1 MHDSSRALLKRGS
14 IAAATALVIGSS
26 FMAAPAIATA
36 TATPEP
42 TSSESAAVPSPES
55 STAPDVATLPEGLEE
70 AVERDLG
77 ISIEEFYE
85 NGELNEVVET
95 LSKELKQAKLVADF
109 AIADKKIN
117 VTVAASSLKAV
128 TEKLDELTKDTG
140 VEVDIVAEEEAE
152 TKVDTSSA
160 PVADASGEAKASI
173 APEATAPSTAEA
185 KASST
190 PKSKDLKVAESP
202 KIKAEVAPEVQ
213 AKANPKNVDA
223 LLDAY
228 VAAVEPEA
236 VSQLQAIMKS
246 SDGTFVIRTGGVAET
261 EKKKTSDSPKASSLR
276 FSDKLTAEEFAEQYT
291 KVTVEVA
298 DGPAKTA
305 ASTDVLGGMGYGAP
319 NANGYS
325 VCSIGFTGYNGG
337 GDEAAISAG
346 HCEHD
351 GDITDVQILEHSAPN
366 EFSGPGA
373 ALGTFGF
380 SQFGGPNNSS
390 VTGLDDAQS
399 VDDLGNV
406 GTDISV
412 IDQINPA
419 LTLKALVSD
428 WTTADVRDHGTKVT
442 GVAAAVAGTDICKS
456 GRTTGWTCGTVDEVG
471 IFLVGGYNGADDARG
486 VRGFGMPNVDYAKAN
501 EGDSGGSVI
510 SGGTAVG
517 VTSAIAPA
525 EGGRAYFT
533 DIVDALDHTDNYSIA
548 MFLNAPVVKAPAQGS
563 DVAAG
568 STITGTVAGA
578 PTGSTVKVM
587 SGGKAVATA
596 KVASGAF
603 SFKVPANYGKF
614 DFTLQTIKGF
624 NESEITAGSV
634 NVVIGAPVISTPKNA
649 ATLNTPVSTV
659 SGTGV
664 VGATVTLAG
673 DATGTAVVDA
683 DGKWSI
689 KLPTALSYG
698 EHTISATQAK
708 GGETSKAATS
718 SFTVQLVSPA
728 ITAPADGKTYTSA
741 RSQISGTGVAGATV
755 KLTGSV
761 TQDVVVAADG
771 TWTIKLTEILGY
783 GSHSITAVQTSG
795 ENTSASVKSDF
806 KVVPAAP
813 SIDSPADGQ
822 DFAFDKAPTSISG
835 FGING
840 ATVKVTIGDV
850 ELTAEVANGAWTV
863 MVPSDLGEGDH
874 KVTAV
879 QVIDE
884 ATSAAVSITFN
895 VAAEP
900 KPEPTEEP
908 TTSPEPTE
916 EPTTSPEPS
925 EEPTTSPE
933 PSEQPTTSPEP
944 SEQPTTSPEPT
955 QEPTKAPV
963 EPQGNTN
970 NNGDKDPL
978 ANTGPNVALPFIA
991 TGGALLVA
999 AGAFLL
1005 FRRKGSHGA

>member
-36 TATPEP
+36 IATPEP

-173 APEATAPSTAEA
+173 APEATAPSTAET

-202 KIKAEVAPEVQ
+202 KIKAEVAPEIE

-223 LLDAY
+223 LLAAY

-291 KVTVEVA
+291 KVTLEVA
-298 DGPAKTA
+298 EGPAKSA

-319 NANGYS
+319 NATGYS
-325 VCSIGFTGYNGG
+325 VCSIGFTGFNAG
-337 GDEAAISAG
+337 GDNAAISAG
-346 HCEHD
+346 HCAHD
-351 GDITDVQILEHSAPN
+351 GDITDVQILEHSAPD
-366 EFSGPGA
+366 EFSRPGE

-380 SQFGGPNNSS
+380 SQFGGPKNSS

-399 VDDLGNV
+399 VDDLGNI
-406 GTDISV
+406 GTDVSV

-419 LTLKALVSD
+419 LSLKALVTD
-428 WTTADVRDHGTKVT
+428 WSTPDVRDSSTKVT

-471 IFLVGGYNGADDARG
+471 IFLVGGHNGAGDDRA
-486 VRGFGMPNVDYAKAN
+486 VRGFGMSNPIVDEKYTKAF

-510 SGGTAVG
+510 AGGTAVG
-517 VTSAIAPA
+517 VTSAIGEVVVRDEDGNIVKGEDDKPVTV
-525 EGGRAYFT
+525 GRAYFT
-533 DIVDALDHTDNYSIA
+533 DIVDALNHTDGYSIA
-548 MFLNAPVVKAPAQGS
+548 MFLNAPVVKAPAQGTG
-563 DVAAG
+563 VAAG

-587 SGGKAVATA
+587 SGGKKVADA
-596 KVASGAF
+596 KVPPERSASRYRQTTASSTSPCRPSRDSMSRRSPQGRSTSLSAHRSSAPRRTPQRLTPRFRPFRVPALSEQRLLSLAMRREPPLWMPTESGASSLPPRCPMASTRSRLRRQRAAKPLRQRPVPSLSSWF
-603 SFKVPANYGKF
+603 HRPSPLRPMARPTPPPGRRSRVPA
-614 DFTLQTIKGF
+614 L
-624 NESEITAGSV
+624 
-634 NVVIGAPVISTPKNA
+634 PVP
-649 ATLNTPVSTV
+649 
-659 SGTGV
+659 
-664 VGATVTLAG
+664 
-673 DATGTAVVDA
+673 
-683 DGKWSI
+683 
-689 KLPTALSYG
+689 
-698 EHTISATQAK
+698 
-708 GGETSKAATS
+708 
-718 SFTVQLVSPA
+718 
-728 ITAPADGKTYTSA
+728 
-741 RSQISGTGVAGATV
+741 R
-755 KLTGSV
+755 
-761 TQDVVVAADG
+761 
-771 TWTIKLTEILGY
+771 
-783 GSHSITAVQTSG
+783 
-795 ENTSASVKSDF
+795 
-806 KVVPAAP
+806 
-813 SIDSPADGQ
+813 
-822 DFAFDKAPTSISG
+822 
-835 FGING
+835 
-840 ATVKVTIGDV
+840 
-850 ELTAEVANGAWTV
+850 
-863 MVPSDLGEGDH
+863 
-874 KVTAV
+874 
-879 QVIDE
+879 
-884 ATSAAVSITFN
+884 
-895 VAAEP
+895 
-900 KPEPTEEP
+900 
-908 TTSPEPTE
+908 
-916 EPTTSPEPS
+916 
-925 EEPTTSPE
+925 
-933 PSEQPTTSPEP
+933 
-944 SEQPTTSPEPT
+944 
-955 QEPTKAPV
+955 
-963 EPQGNTN
+963 
-970 NNGDKDPL
+970 
-978 ANTGPNVALPFIA
+978 
-991 TGGALLVA
+991 
-999 AGAFLL
+999 
-1005 FRRKGSHGA
+1005 

>member
-36 TATPEP
+36 TATPQP

-160 PVADASGEAKASI
+160 TVADASGEAKASTSPI
-173 APEATAPSTAEA
+173 
-185 KASST
+185 
-190 PKSKDLKVAESP
+190 PKSLDVAEP
-202 KIKAEVAPEVQ
+202 PVVQ
-213 AKANPKNVDA
+213 ES
-223 LLDAY
+223 
-228 VAAVEPEA
+228 VEPVLPNEESKVVPESA
-236 VSQLQAIMKS
+236 SALFADYIASVDDNTASKLQAVMKNAA
-246 SDGTFVIRTGGVAET
+246 GNYVIRTGGAANVDARTAT
-261 EKKKTSDSPKASSLR
+261 ESSSSTDLR
-276 FSDKLTAEEFAEQYT
+276 FTKSKNLTPEQFVSKYS
-291 KVTVEVA
+291 KVSIESVE
-298 DGPAKTA
+298 GPATA
-305 ASTDVLGGMGYGAP
+305 AAANDVLGGMGYGARTSP
-319 NANGYS
+319 TEVSLCSVGFNGFNS
-325 VCSIGFTGYNGG
+325 AGTPAV
-337 GDEAAISAG
+337 ISAG
-346 HCEHD
+346 HCTHDGAISNVNIIEHD
-351 GDITDVQILEHSAPN
+351 APN
-366 EFSGPGA
+366 DPTSIGA
-373 ALGTFGF
+373 NLGTFGT
-380 SQFGGPNNSS
+380 SQFGGPGNSP
-390 VTGLDDAQS
+390 
-399 VDDLGNV
+399 VDDPRAADPGNI

-412 IDQINPA
+412 IDKINPD
-419 LTLKALVSD
+419 LRLKALVTD
-428 WTTADVRDHGTKVT
+428 WKGADERDSGTKVT
-442 GVAAAVAGTDICKS
+442 GVATAIIGTDICKS
-456 GRTTGWTCGTVDEVG
+456 GRTTGWTCGTVKTVG
-471 IFLVGGYNGADDARG
+471 IFLVEGFDNDVRG
-486 VRGFGMPNVDYAKAN
+486 VSGFSIENPGGDKNAF
-501 EGDSGGSVI
+501 EGDSGGSAI
-510 SGGTAVG
+510 AGGNAVG
-517 VTSAIAPA
+517 ITSAVTPSN
-525 EGGRAYFT
+525 GGYAYFT
-533 DIVDALDHTDNYSIA
+533 DLKDGLKRLPGYSIA
-548 MFLNAPVVKAPAQGS
+548 MFLNAPVVKAPAQGT

-568 STITGTVAGA
+568 STVTGTVAGA
-578 PTGSTVKVM
+578 PAGSTVKVM

-879 QVIDE
+879 QMIDE

-900 KPEPTEEP
+900 KPEPTEE
-908 TTSPEPTE
+908 
-916 EPTTSPEPS
+916 
-925 EEPTTSPE
+925 
-933 PSEQPTTSPEP
+933 PTTSPEP